1 MLGRTA
7 AVVTLS
13 LALPWV
19 IACSSRDSP
28 DHIPGGAS
36 AGSSVSS
43 SGANTTAATTGG
55 GGDGSGP
62 VPNEADLPVP
72 YGTCPVFINGK
83 NSVTIAGLPTR
94 GVELRYTTASQAK
107 NGPLVI
113 IWHGEDETPKGALE
127 ELLGSKYV
135 AKVLNDG
142 GVVAVPERD
151 PSTKGA
157 VWFSSQ
163 GDYAID
169 DDFVV
174 QDQLVA
180 CTRQQF
186 GIDTRHIH
194 VIGYQRGGF
203 QATHAALVR
212 SGYVASVVVHSGGV
226 AGMPVEQRAGLS
238 YPLMILHGG
247 ETLDVASENYGAT
260 SVALAKLSAQGA
272 APFTAE
278 HFTVICD
285 HGSGP
290 AIATDALPAT
300 YTFLMDHPFGVAGS
314 PYAQGLPSEFPPYCS
329 IQQ

>member
-113 IWHGEDETPKGALE
+113 IWRRK
-127 ELLGSKYV
+127 LLVHHSW
-135 AKVLNDG
+135 
-142 GVVAVPERD
+142 P
-151 PSTKGA
+151 
-157 VWFSSQ
+157 
-163 GDYAID
+163 
-169 DDFVV
+169 
-174 QDQLVA
+174 
-180 CTRQQF
+180 TRQSRLPCRR
-186 GIDTRHIH
+186 DK
-194 VIGYQRGGF
+194 
-203 QATHAALVR
+203 A
-212 SGYVASVVVHSGGV
+212 
-226 AGMPVEQRAGLS
+226 
-238 YPLMILHGG
+238 
-247 ETLDVASENYGAT
+247 
-260 SVALAKLSAQGA
+260 
-272 APFTAE
+272 TAE
-278 HFTVICD
+278 AFRD
-285 HGSGP
+285 GR
-290 AIATDALPAT
+290 
-300 YTFLMDHPFGVAGS
+300 
-314 PYAQGLPSEFPPYCS
+314 
-329 IQQ
+329 